1 MAKRSPC
8 STSSLLDELPVLD
21 LNARIDE
28 IVKTSVENPL
38 MPPQPTAD
46 AIHLALASHYG
57 CDVL

>member
-1 MAKRSPC
+1 
-8 STSSLLDELPVLD
+8 LLDELPVLD